1 MILKTPWNNDGHL
14 KGTEVERHLTG
25 KAILRYENATSPL
38 VNVRVIRGNQ
48 IRKVVH
54 ASPGALI
61 TFEGHW
67 TTNFEEL
74 EFHVLKCSLLQQAT
88 FLPGDEAYERP
99 NGLWRLMSAF
109 DTRSDDVEEEKTPF
123 VWH

>member
-25 KAILRYENATSPL
+25 KAILRYENATSQL

-67 TTNFEEL
+67 NTNFEEP
-74 EFHVLKCSLLQQAT
+74 EFHVLK
-88 FLPGDEAYERP
+88 
-99 NGLWRLMSAF
+99 WRLMSAF
-109 DTRSDDVEEEKTPF
+109 DTRSDDVEEEKTTF